1 MGLCIVSGNQSIW
14 TLQQRPVIY
23 VNLERPK
30 NSMNFRESKLRE
42 SLGIDP
48 NDSPERMGYIRIL
61 GQLYST
67 GGYLETVDEL
77 RSSAKISPHLWKK
90 FEHKITNILTLEPAG
105 WTHPVVLETLQRS
118 QRISE
123 ERSAAARRRWDK
135 EGNK

>member
-1 MGLCIVSGNQSIW
+1 M
-14 TLQQRPVIY
+14 PD
-23 VNLERPK
+23 RPK
-30 NSMNFRESKLRE
+30 NAVIWRVMLNVPSKMNGKAYRFQSGFHLYLERFEQSCDRAGM
-42 SLGIDP
+42 SDA
-48 NDSPERMGYIRIL
+48 ERMGYIRIL

-90 FEHKITNILTLEPAG
+90 FEPKITNLLTLEPAG

-123 ERSAAARRRWDK
+123 ERSAAAHRRWDK
-135 EGNK
+135 EKEK

>member
-1 MGLCIVSGNQSIW
+1 MGVIWRVILHDCPKMNGLAYRFQSGFH
-14 TLQQRPVIY
+14 LY
-23 VNLERPK
+23 LERFEQ
-30 NSMNFRESKLRE
+30 SCDRAGMS
-42 SLGIDP
+42 DA
-48 NDSPERMGYIRIL
+48 ERMGYIRIL

-67 GGYLETVDEL
+67 GGYLETVQEL

-90 FEHKITNILTLEPAG
+90 FEPKITNILTLEPAG

-135 EGNK
+135 EGKK